1 MHDRFHGSAHPGQV
15 LHNARRD
22 QSAMRPHPAASPSR
36 RAHPAA
42 DATHAALNGPNDGAP
57 HSPCQ
62 QNPADWC
69 DPTRRSFTRQQC
81 LQCPQRS
88 DCARSTLQNKPSY
101 GMWAGIWI
109 NNDFTSKQHLLLL
122 DPPPPPARAAEPAE
136 HADPAPVQKTRARV
150 PRRAR
155 RLRVG
160 RLLLASPPPATAAL
174 ISARA
179 SAHCEIMAPACTY
192 QQAAIFSRRRRN
204 NTARDLTSPAD
215 GIAACHNCIDLIEH
229 TDIPT
234 AMDLGYLV
242 DPRGT
247 TSTTAVLW
255 RQHRWVYLDTRGHL
269 HDVNQPALIHSAC

>member
-1 MHDRFHGSAHPGQV
+1 MHDRFHGSAHLGQV
-15 LHNARRD
+15 LQNARRD
-22 QSAMRPHPAASPSR
+22 QTAMRHHPAAHPR
-36 RAHPAA
+36 RAPRLAT
-42 DATHAALNGPNDGAP
+42 DATHTTLNSPHDSAALT
-57 HSPCQ
+57 PCQ

-69 DPTRRSFTRQQC
+69 DPKRRLFTRQQC

-88 DCARSTLQNKPSY
+88 DCASSTLQHKPSY

-122 DPPPPPARAAEPAE
+122 EPPPPPAPAAAPAE
-136 HADPAPVQKTRARV
+136 HACPAPVPQTRARV
-150 PRRAR
+150 PRRDR
-155 RLRVG
+155 RIRVG
-160 RLLLASPPPATAAL
+160 RLLRASPPPATAAL

-179 SAHCEIMAPACTY
+179 SGHCEILAPACTL
-192 QQAAIFSRRRRN
+192 QQAVIFSRRRRN
-204 NTARDLTSPAD
+204 LTAGELSSPAD

-242 DPRGT
+242 DPRCT

-255 RQHRWVYLDTRGHL
+255 RQHRWVYLDTRGRTHNI
-269 HDVNQPALIHSAC
+269 DEPALIHSAS